1 MFLDP
6 RILIMFGANALL
18 LYLSL
23 LVNSAL
29 SSWSLYLVLLGPML
43 VLPAI
48 FLRHRSY
55 LLCILLTG
63 LWVDA
68 ALPCQF
74 GLLTLGFL
82 TAGACIFQIRFRFRA
97 EHNYHPIILS
107 HSCNLFCIA
116 LISIATGFEYLSAS
130 SLWIQILITTVL
142 SHGLLTIVAPWFFDL
157 QRLLFEL
164 CRLETEPEDF
174 PIL

>member
-6 RILIMFGANALL
+6 RIVIMFGANVLL
-18 LYLSL
+18 LYLNM

-29 SSWSLYLVLLGPML
+29 SGWSLYLILLGPMI

-55 LLCILLTG
+55 MICTLLTG

-68 ALPCQF
+68 ALPSHF
-74 GLLTLGFL
+74 GLITCGFI
-82 TAGACIFQIRFRFRA
+82 TAGAFIFQIRFRFRA
-97 EHNYHPIILS
+97 EHNYHPILLA
-107 HSCNLFCIA
+107 HSCNFFCIA
-116 LISIATGFEYLSAS
+116 LLTIATGLSRFNVIDF
-130 SLWIQILITTVL
+130 WIQVFATSLVSHAVL
-142 SHGLLTIVAPWFFDL
+142 LIVAPWFFDL

>member
-1 MFLDP
+1 MPLDP
-6 RILIMFGANALL
+6 RIIIMFGANILL
-18 LYLSL
+18 LYLTL

-55 LLCILLTG
+55 VLCTLLTG

-68 ALPCQF
+68 ALPASF
-74 GLLTLGFL
+74 GLITLGFL
-82 TAGACIFQIRFRFRA
+82 TAGAFIFQIRFRFRA
-97 EHNYHPIILS
+97 EHNYHPILLA
-107 HSCNLFCIA
+107 HTCNFSAIV
-116 LISIATGFEYLSAS
+116 LITLASGVESLLVSAF
-130 SLWIQILITTVL
+130 WIQVVL
-142 SHGLLTIVAPWFFDL
+142 TSLVSHLALLIVAPWFFDL

-164 CRLETEPEDF
+164 CNLDTEPEDF

>member
-1 MFLDP
+1 MLLDP
-6 RILIMFGANALL
+6 RIIIMFGANVLL
-18 LYLSL
+18 LYLNM

-55 LLCILLTG
+55 MLCTLLTG

-68 ALPCQF
+68 ALPATF
-74 GLLTLGFL
+74 GLMTLGFL
-82 TAGACIFQIRFRFRA
+82 AAGACIFQIRFRFRA
-97 EHNYHPIILS
+97 EHNYHPILIS
-107 HSCNLFCIA
+107 HTCNLFCIA
-116 LISIATGFEYLSAS
+116 LLSVVMGFQYLAS
-130 SLWIQILITTVL
+130 SAFWIQVLLTTLL
-142 SHGLLTIVAPWFFDL
+142 SHVILLVVAPWFFNL

-164 CRLETEPEDF
+164 CHFETEPEDF
-174 PIL
+174 PIV

>member
-6 RILIMFGANALL
+6 RIVIMFGANALL

-43 VLPAI
+43 VLPVI

-55 LLCILLTG
+55 MLCTLLTG

-82 TAGACIFQIRFRFRA
+82 TIGAFIFQIRFRFRA

-107 HSCNLFCIA
+107 HTCNFFCIA
-116 LISIATGFEYLSAS
+116 LITLATGFDHFGSSAF
-130 SLWIQILITTVL
+130 WIQVLTTSLL
-142 SHGLLTIVAPWFFDL
+142 SHGLLTIIAPWFFDL

-164 CRLETEPEDF
+164 CNLETEPEDF

>member
-6 RILIMFGANALL
+6 RIIIMFGANALL

-29 SSWSLYLVLLGPML
+29 SSWSLYLILLGPML

-55 LLCILLTG
+55 MLCTLFTG

-82 TAGACIFQIRFRFRA
+82 TAGAFIFQIRFRFRA
-97 EHNYHPIILS
+97 EHNYHPIMLS
-107 HSCNLFCIA
+107 HACNFFCIA
-116 LISIATGFEYLSAS
+116 LITLATAFHQFGVSAF
-130 SLWIQILITTVL
+130 WIQVLVTSLL
-142 SHGLLTIVAPWFFDL
+142 SHALLIIIAPWFFDL

-164 CRLETEPEDF
+164 FGLDPEPEDF